1 MARVMSNLFVSALMR
16 RVTSVG
22 GFAAI
27 ARKGADAAGA
37 IYIVVRERN
46 GLIRLYAP
54 APQSGYTDS
63 ESDDRQFQ
71 VVEHVGDDSALSAF
85 ETTESKFDP
94 DFWIVEIEPGSE
106 IPDLFAIMTP

>member
-1 MARVMSNLFVSALMR
+1 MARITSSLFASALIR

-37 IYIVVRERN
+37 IYIIIRERN
-46 GLIRLYAP
+46 GVIRFYAP
-54 APQSGYTDS
+54 APQSGYTDGD
-63 ESDDRQFQ
+63 SDDRQFQ
-71 VVEHVGDDSALSAF
+71 LVEHVNDDSALSAF
-85 ETTESKFDP
+85 ESTESRFDP

>member
-1 MARVMSNLFVSALMR
+1 MR

-37 IYIVVRERN
+37 IYIVIRERN
-46 GLIRLYAP
+46 GVIRVFAP
-54 APQSGYTDS
+54 APQSGYTDG

-85 ETTESKFDP
+85 ETMESRFDP
-94 DFWIVEIEPGSE
+94 DFWIVEIEPVSE